1 MNLRYNKSP
10 YDTAR
15 TTNQGFV
22 CCHLRIW
29 RNPAYSLGRHD
40 NELTDTTRSPSH
52 YAWCQITLALTH
64 NFATLEKANGKPY
77 CYYPFPLHS
86 SDYKYPLLYPIF
98 TPRYRRHCRNEKC
111 ARWNTETV
119 ISHHEHWHTSQCRNE
134 RLTLR
139 RICWTKVFTR
149 RSPSHLLSVN
159 YAVQMNMS
167 EHRLCVVVNWM
178 S

>member
-119 ISHHEHWHTSQCRNE
+119 ISHHEHWHTSQCMKWEVDPQENLLNKGFYKTKSE
-134 RLTLR
+134 SLPLGELR
-139 RICWTKVFTR
+139 RSDDYDWTQTVYGFK
-149 RSPSHLLSVN
+149 L
-159 YAVQMNMS
+159 Y
-167 EHRLCVVVNWM
+167 
-178 S
+178 